1 MSCVVQFWKQC
12 VSSSLFCPNPFIV
25 RAPKSLFSSLQLE
38 RCWLKNYPK
47 QFLEPMSPGAPRTHL
62 TAGAGSR
69 FCTVDLAVTRNRRE
83 DRKVN
88 LQVKPQTTARR
99 ARRATHFGSLSS
111 VFLNCPARSEQARSL
126 TVTSVH
132 SKVHLLFFIRDAAQ
146 WRLVYFYIVSFFSQK

>member
-1 MSCVVQFWKQC
+1 MSRPPH
-12 VSSSLFCPNPFIV
+12 SFCPNPFIV

-69 FCTVDLAVTRNRRE
+69 FYTVERVEPRGGQKQKGRQ
-83 DRKVN
+83 KG
-88 LQVKPQTTARR
+88 KPAGQTTARR

-146 WRLVYFYIVSFFSQK
+146 WRLVYFYIVSFFSYNKISQK